1 VPVRHLRPQEPFL
14 RRYETEPRELAC
26 TAAGPAEWRLWR
38 DRLRGKLIDLLGLPR
53 ERGDLDPEI
62 LEEVQ
67 RDGYRRQKILLQTR
81 PYVSMP
87 VHVLIP
93 DGLSGP
99 APVVLAS
106 HGHGSGA
113 VEIIGEPRT
122 AEEARHIAE
131 LNYDYARQAVRQ
143 GYLVIAPEQFAFGER
158 REPAQIEAGLMA
170 SSCRPAAFWAQML
183 GQTVIGMRVWD
194 ALRCLDYL
202 ETRPEADMSR
212 VAMIG
217 LSGGGTVTTFTAA
230 LEERLKVAVISGYFC
245 QWRASI
251 LAMPHCECN
260 YVPGILRYV
269 ECGDLAGL
277 IAPRPL
283 LISAGDRDPIFP
295 LAGVREAFSTAE
307 RIYSV
312 LGVRDR
318 LELEVFS
325 GQHVWSSARVWDFLR
340 EWL

>member
-1 VPVRHLRPQEPFL
+1 MPDFRLRPEEPFA
-14 RRYETEPRELAC
+14 RRYESQARELAC
-26 TAAGPAEWRLWR
+26 TAASPTDWRPWRERLR
-38 DRLRGKLIDLLGLPR
+38 DRLVELLGLPR
-53 ERGDLDPEI
+53 ERGDLQPEV
-62 LEEVQ
+62 LEEVK
-67 RDGYRRQKILLQTR
+67 RDGYRRQKVLLQTQ

-87 VHVLIP
+87 VYVLIP
-93 DGLSGP
+93 DDLSGP
-99 APVVLAS
+99 APLILAS

-113 VEIIGEPRT
+113 MEVLGEPRT
-122 AEEARHIAE
+122 VEEARHIAE
-131 LNYDYARQAVRQ
+131 LNYDYARQAVRE
-143 GYLVIAPEQFAFGER
+143 GYVVIAPEQFAFGER
-158 REPAQIEAGLMA
+158 REPAQMEAGLMA
-170 SSCRPAAFWAQML
+170 SSCRHAAFWAQML

-194 ALRCLDYL
+194 AMRCLDYM
-202 ETRPEADMSR
+202 ETREEADMNR

-217 LSGGGTVTTFTAA
+217 LSGGGTVTTFTSA
-230 LEERLKVAVISGYFC
+230 LEDRIKVAVISGYFC

-283 LISAGDRDPIFP
+283 LISAADQDPIFP
-295 LAGVREAFSTAE
+295 LAGVREAFATAE
-307 RIYSV
+307 RIYTV
-312 LGVRDR
+312 LGVRER
-318 LELEVFS
+318 LELEVFP